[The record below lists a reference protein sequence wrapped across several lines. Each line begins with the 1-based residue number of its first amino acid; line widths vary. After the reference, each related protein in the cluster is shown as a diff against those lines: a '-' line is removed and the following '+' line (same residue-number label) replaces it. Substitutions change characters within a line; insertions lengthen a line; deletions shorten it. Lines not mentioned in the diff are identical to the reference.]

1 MAIDRSDFTQT
12 WLQPGTPIAKYTNV
26 DHRPLREV
34 ADVRA
39 DILVPLTQAVVDH
52 HTHLNRIKYWI
63 ATVGFVDTKAELDKQ
78 LKFGHNTKMGNFG
91 EVIASETL
99 IQREGYSMPLFKLRY
114 RDCKLPMRGEDIV
127 AFRLDANGIIDLLI
141 VGEAKAYTAYAK
153 QPVEKAL
160 ERLQICYSP
169 HPQTLELIAE
179 ILYGAG
185 RDAEAIAIDDLISK
199 LATNQVNQ
207 EHWIVF
213 LTGDENADPF
223 GCIDSTRP
231 GPPVICVDLPLDDI
245 QTLVD
250 TVFTP
255 SIHWEES

>member
-1 MAIDRSDFTQT
+1 MPADRSDFVQS
-12 WLQPGTPIAKYTNV
+12 WLEPGTRNAAYTEI

-34 ADVRA
+34 AGTRD

-52 HTHLNRIKYWI
+52 HSHLLRIKNWI
-63 ATVGFVDTKAELDKQ
+63 ATLGFAGTKAELDKQ
-78 LKFGHNTKMGNFG
+78 LKFGHNTRMGNFG

-114 RDCKLPMRGEDIV
+114 RDCKLPMRGEDII
-127 AFRLDANGIIDLLI
+127 AFRLGANGLIDLLI
-141 VGEAKAYTAYAK
+141 VGEAKAYTTYAK
-153 QPVEKAL
+153 QAVEKAL

-179 ILYGAG
+179 ILYGAD
-185 RDAEAIAIDDLISK
+185 RDAEAVAIDELISK
-199 LATNQVNQ
+199 LATNQVDQ

-213 LTGDENADPF
+213 MTGDENSDPF
-223 GCIDSTRP
+223 GCINAARP
-231 GPPVICVDLPLDDI
+231 GPRVICVDLPLDAI

-255 SIHWEES
+255 SIHWEEP